1 MSTVCSPWH
10 PARLY
15 ATIYNTNGYMT
26 NALMK
31 RVCNRKSYR
40 ESRELP
46 VRMPQ
51 CAAERDRWNV
61 TEDGLLSGVDEHGK
75 CKFTK
80 GSALYSGEVEW
91 WLHPQRLSV
100 ARLIVNGSGNTDF
113 RLPWDLRIVTEVM
126 RSECRGDFLYNR
138 KLSFLLYKKPPA
150 GCAFARRSRMSQA
163 TALSARMCQGTFYI
177 SYIR

>member
-1 MSTVCSPWH
+1 
-10 PARLY
+10 
-15 ATIYNTNGYMT
+15 MT

-61 TEDGLLSGVDEHGK
+61 TEDGLLSGVDEQGK

-91 WLHPQRLSV
+91 
-100 ARLIVNGSGNTDF
+100 
-113 RLPWDLRIVTEVM
+113 
-126 RSECRGDFLYNR
+126 
-138 KLSFLLYKKPPA
+138 
-150 GCAFARRSRMSQA
+150 
-163 TALSARMCQGTFYI
+163 
-177 SYIR
+177 

>member
-1 MSTVCSPWH
+1 MLRFTLRMDIWQTHWWREYVTGNLTENPVNCRWEYCSD
-10 PARLY
+10 
-15 ATIYNTNGYMT
+15 
-26 NALMK
+26 
-31 RVCNRKSYR
+31 
-40 ESRELP
+40 
-46 VRMPQ
+46 
-51 CAAERDRWNV
+51 AERDRWNV